1 MENSNIY
8 FNSFFLLFLLAF
20 VTFISINFMMFYYK
34 KQKKLITNNKANI
47 LKSIE
52 QEREKISNDLHD
64 ASSSLIAEFTSKLL
78 EIKNTENLN
87 SQSLEKINHLH
98 NRIQEY
104 NKELSHNI
112 EDIYPKELLLNNW
125 LEAIQSMSFRFQ
137 TNSCK
142 IICDFNPI
150 PNFKN
155 EIQIQSYRVIQEIIT
170 NIVKHNNPISIT
182 IQCYSEKNRIHVYF
196 VYQFEKANAFNLT
209 SLGRG
214 TAVLNNRLKFIKG
227 ELDIPQKINEQES
240 FFTYET
246 ELKFTCK

>member
-8 FNSFFLLFLLAF
+8 FNYFFLLFLLAF
-20 VTFISINFMMFYYK
+20 ISMISINFMLFYYK
-34 KQKKLITNNKANI
+34 KQKKSAIKIKATI

-64 ASSSLIAEFTSKLL
+64 AASSLIAEFTSKLL
-78 EIKNTENLN
+78 EIKASENLN
-87 SQSLEKINHLH
+87 TQSLEKIDHLH
-98 NRIQEY
+98 NRIQDY

-125 LEAIQSMSFRFQ
+125 AEAIQSMAFRFQ

-142 IICDFNPI
+142 IVCDFNPL

-155 EIQIQSYRVIQEIIT
+155 EIQIQSYRAIQEILT

-196 VYQFEKANAFNLT
+196 VYQFKKANALNLL

-227 ELDIPQKINEQES
+227 ELNIPQKISEQET
-240 FFTYET
+240 FFEYET

>member
-1 MENSNIY
+1 MSNSELISNAAIFALLIIFLLTFTVIGAVY
-8 FNSFFLLFLLAF
+8 FFNRLKRFNS
-20 VTFISINFMMFYYK
+20 I
-34 KQKKLITNNKANI
+34 NKATI
-47 LKSIE
+47 QKSLE

-64 ASSSLIAEFTSKLL
+64 AASSLIAEFTSKLL
-78 EIKNTENLN
+78 EIKASENLN
-87 SQSLEKINHLH
+87 IQSLEKIDHLH
-98 NRIQEY
+98 NRIQDY

-125 LEAIQSMSFRFQ
+125 AEAIQSMAFRFQ

-142 IICDFNPI
+142 IVCDFNPI

-155 EIQIQSYRVIQEIIT
+155 EIQIQSYRAIQEILT

-196 VYQFEKANAFNLT
+196 VYQFEKANALNLP

-227 ELDIPQKINEQES
+227 ELGIPQKINEQES
-240 FFTYET
+240 FFMYET